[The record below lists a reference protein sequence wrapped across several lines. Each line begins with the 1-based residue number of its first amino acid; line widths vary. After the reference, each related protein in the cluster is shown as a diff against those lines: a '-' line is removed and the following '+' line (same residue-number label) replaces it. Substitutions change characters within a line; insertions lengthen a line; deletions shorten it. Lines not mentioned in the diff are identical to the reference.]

1 MKDFKGIKNIIFD
14 FGGVIIDIDFW
25 LSINAFVKLGAE
37 NFDEIYSQSQQSG
50 IFDELDKGLISP
62 DTFCKALK
70 KYLPP
75 TVSKQVITDAW
86 NAILIGIPENRIHM
100 LEEIRKHYRTF
111 LLSNTNIIHYPV
123 YIKELQEKYGYKD
136 LSELFEKIY
145 LSFEL
150 KLRKPDIAFFKM
162 VLEENSLKPEETLFI
177 DDSEQN
183 LPPASTLGM
192 KTLFLQN
199 GMDVTSLFEGSKLKI
214 QL

>member
-14 FGGVIIDIDFW
+14 FGGVIIDIDFC
-25 LSINAFVKLGAE
+25 LSINTFVKLGAK
-37 NFDEIYSQSQQSG
+37 NFDKIYSQSKQSG

-62 DTFCKALK
+62 DTFCNALK

-75 TVSKQVITDAW
+75 TISIQQIIDAW
-86 NAILIGIPENRIHM
+86 NAILIGIPEHRIHL

-123 YIKELQEKYGYKD
+123 YIKELQEEYGYKD

-145 LSFEL
+145 LSFEM
-150 KLRKPDIAFFKM
+150 KIRKPNTAFYKM
-162 VLEENSLKPEETLFI
+162 VLKENSLKPEETLFI

-183 LPPASTLGM
+183 LSPASVLGM
-192 KTLFLQN
+192 KTIFLQN
-199 GMDVTSLFEGSKLKI
+199 GMDVTNLFEGSELKI
-214 QL
+214 RL